1 MLSDVSAQ
9 REIMSK
15 LPSLMEL
22 AHAHAHAHA
31 VAQYSVIC
39 NRNNNNNPVLS

>member
-22 AHAHAHAHA
+22 AHAHAHA
-31 VAQYSVIC
+31 VAQQAKTEIFHVS
-39 NRNNNNNPVLS
+39 